1 MNFKVNEPKHN
12 VFLAAILGVIVV
24 STSVAG
30 FAQDGNSWIRTYR
43 LKYSRDSVG
52 MTRLVKPLISPV
64 DQSIVRVRVDE
75 KLVSL
80 GTIVGADGYVL
91 TKRSELS
98 SDPIRVQ
105 LHNGRSY
112 PARVAAVRP
121 QNDLALLK
129 IDSPDSFVPV
139 QFETEPPEI
148 GSFLISPLTGTGVG
162 IGTISVHHRRLAH
175 LGKLGVRL
183 HRAAAGGAAVSLVY
197 PDSGAFHAGIEL
209 HDRIVAI
216 NGQDQSDDK
225 RAIETLG
232 QMFPGDVVR
241 LTIVRKGSTL
251 EMDAR
256 IREMAIVGET
266 ENDTKVNGPRNAR
279 LTGFDRVIQHDTVLT
294 PEQCGGPVL
303 DSHGKVIGINIAR
316 AGRVVSYALP
326 ASLVL
331 PEMVTML
338 QEARSA
344 N

>member
-1 MNFKVNEPKHN
+1 VSKRKHN
-12 VFLAAILGVIVV
+12 VFLATVLGVIVA

-30 FAQDGNSWIRTYR
+30 FAQDSNSWIRNYR
-43 LKYSRDSVG
+43 LKYSRDSVA
-52 MTRLVKPLISPV
+52 MTRLVKPLISKV

-98 SDPIRVQ
+98 RDPIRVQ

-129 IDSPDSFVPV
+129 IDSQDNFVPV
-139 QFETEPPEI
+139 SFETEPPEI

-162 IGTISVHHRRLAH
+162 IGTISVHHRRLDH
-175 LGKLGVRL
+175 IGRLGVTL
-183 HRAAAGGAAVSLVY
+183 HSADAGGASVSSVY
-197 PDSGAFHAGIEL
+197 PDSGADHAGILL

-225 RAIETLG
+225 GAQETLG
-232 QMFPGDVVR
+232 RMFPGDVVR
-241 LTIVRKGSTL
+241 LTIVRKGSTM

-266 ENDTKVNGPRNAR
+266 ENDIKVNGPRNAR

-303 DSHGKVIGINIAR
+303 DSHGKVVGMNIAR

-326 ASLVL
+326 ASLIL